1 MDNLGMWVV
10 ILILAYAVY
19 RLWDSSERESER
31 HHDRIEELEWKVR
44 YLEEEVFAKDLPSLV
59 LTKRSKKR
67 FKNAP
72 TRRGVYYAVR
82 HDKRFLTRQDE
93 QRNVIVRAKRRDDDG
108 V

>member
-1 MDNLGMWVV
+1 MNIKYKMWVDAA
-10 ILILAYAVY
+10 L
-19 RLWDSSERESER
+19 D
-31 HHDRIEELEWKVR
+31 
-44 YLEEEVFAKDLPSLV
+44 YLEEEGEEVFAKDLPSLV